1 MDRKEEN
8 LSITSTEVE
17 KAKEVKD
24 GARGRERLKEEE
36 VGGFIAQEVIISWGQ
51 LTPAKGISQLTH

>member
-24 GARGRERLKEEE
+24 GARGRERLKEKRKW
-36 VGGFIAQEVIISWGQ
+36 VASLHRKSSSPGAN
-51 LTPAKGISQLTH
+51 